1 MVIQGR
7 FSNGRRKK
15 IYNADVFSSDLK
27 RYQLETLS
35 SSPSDAYHEMVAL
48 AAEEGINLIRL
59 IEIYSGR
66 LSDRQTSDHPV
77 LLHHETTD
85 DNPLLGQP

>member
-1 MVIQGR
+1 MIQGR
-7 FSNGRRKK
+7 FSNGKRKK

-35 SSPSDAYHEMVAL
+35 NSPSEAYSEMVAL
-48 AAEEGINLIRL
+48 AAEEGITLIRL
-59 IEIYSGR
+59 IEIYAGN
-66 LSDRQTSDHPV
+66 LSDRQPSDHPV

-85 DNPLLGQP
+85 DKPLLGQQ